1 MAHSGVPF
9 MLHRV
14 CFFCRGRRV
23 PVSLLESPSNGLKV
37 HRYRSANPFP
47 EIAQQHAGTECGG
60 EHGFTRSFV
69 HVNLARASTINRM
82 WLTHDRY
89 FTFELSTEIQVARTF
104 ENTQLNIDIELDQIH
119 QVDSDIAVVLT
130 QTVRVLVQGL

>member
-1 MAHSGVPF
+1 
-9 MLHRV
+9 
-14 CFFCRGRRV
+14 
-23 PVSLLESPSNGLKV
+23 
-37 HRYRSANPFP
+37 
-47 EIAQQHAGTECGG
+47 
-60 EHGFTRSFV
+60 
-69 HVNLARASTINRM
+69 M

-89 FTFELSTEIQVARTF
+89 FTFELITEIQVARTF